1 MAPRSARREARS
13 RAEADAGHRKRALL
27 PLPEQR
33 AYELTVF
40 VQWSARREARSR
52 AEADAGHRKRAL
64 LPLPEQR
71 AYELTVFV
79 QRSARREAR
88 SRAEADAGHRKR
100 TYREGVTYH
109 ERPYQ
114 VSGRYPRVL
123 CLL

>member
-1 MAPRSARREARS
+1 MLLRAKIPTAACGGNREGFLAQRSARREARS

-33 AYELTVF
+33 AYELAVLA
-40 VQWSARREARSR
+40 QRSARRKARSR

-71 AYELTVFV
+71 ACELAVLA

-88 SRAEADAGHRKR
+88 TKGRSGCRAPQKDI
-100 TYREGVTYH
+100 
-109 ERPYQ
+109 
-114 VSGRYPRVL
+114 
-123 CLL
+123 